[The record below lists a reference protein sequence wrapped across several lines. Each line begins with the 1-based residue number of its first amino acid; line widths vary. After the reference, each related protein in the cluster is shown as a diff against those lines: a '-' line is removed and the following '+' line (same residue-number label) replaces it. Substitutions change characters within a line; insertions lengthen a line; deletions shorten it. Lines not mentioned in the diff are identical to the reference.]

1 MQEWLEV
8 RKLCSQELEIR
19 LCGQKGRKQ
28 ERGAGGGWAFT
39 IFLPTQPKHP
49 RLLVLRGFL
58 QGQEEI
64 LQEKTLTDQ
73 VWP

>member
-8 RKLCSQELEIR
+8 RKLCGQELEIR
-19 LCGQKGRKQ
+19 LCSQKERKQ
-28 ERGAGGGWAFT
+28 ERGAFI
-39 IFLPTQPKHP
+39 IFLPTLKNP
-49 RLLVLRGFL
+49 RLLVLRGIL
-58 QGQEEI
+58 QGREEI